1 MGARGRPSR
10 AELSVVAF
18 EEAEARR
25 PGPPADLAADPA
37 KVWRDI
43 VESVPA
49 DWVTPANAP
58 LMASYVRHVVAGR
71 RIARLIEVE
80 EASDAF
86 NLTNYARL
94 LGLQERESRT
104 LATLATKLR
113 LARSSVDDRR
123 TAPKA
128 PSHPKPW
135 EF

>member
-25 PGPPADLAADPA
+25 PDPPADLAADPA

-58 LMASYVRHVVAGR
+58 LMASYVRHVVACPACRCGSPDRAADRGR
-71 RIARLIEVE
+71 GGFGRLQPRRFRQTSRDAGARN
-80 EASDAF
+80 A
-86 NLTNYARL
+86 
-94 LGLQERESRT
+94 
-104 LATLATKLR
+104 
-113 LARSSVDDRR
+113 
-123 TAPKA
+123 
-128 PSHPKPW
+128 
-135 EF
+135 